1 MAYRHKLSCRLALL
15 RDDLAVLL
23 PVTTAVTSE
32 PPVSFTG
39 FVSSVA
45 RVIVVAE
52 SLTIVSAQ
60 QNRFLPL

>member
-39 FVSSVA
+39 LVSSVA
-45 RVIVVAE
+45 RVVVVPE
-52 SLTIVSAQ
+52 SRTLVPAQ
-60 QNRFLPL
+60 QTRILPL